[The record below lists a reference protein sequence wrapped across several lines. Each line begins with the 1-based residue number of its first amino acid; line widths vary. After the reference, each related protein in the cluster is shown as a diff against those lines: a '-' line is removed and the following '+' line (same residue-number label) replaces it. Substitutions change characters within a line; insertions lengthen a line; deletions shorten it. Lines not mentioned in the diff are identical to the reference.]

1 MKTVTVVLLFM
12 ILSSAAVPARA
23 EVTWTA
29 ELFGGSSYSFPT
41 PLRIRQYGYPD
52 IDITARYE
60 TKPFEKDYYYA
71 WRIGRWKDDKAWEL
85 ELIHQKLYLENK
97 PAEVQEFQITYGYSL
112 LTINR
117 AWKTDGFIWRLGGG
131 VVIANPSTIVRGRED
146 SHEGGFLGQGYY
158 VSGPT
163 AQVAVEKKLYLAK
176 NLFFAMEG
184 VLTASYAQ
192 INING
197 GYAQVPNAA
206 VHWLF
211 GLGYDF

>member
-1 MKTVTVVLLFM
+1 MKKLIGLILLF
-12 ILSSAAVPARA
+12 ILSSPAIPAWA
-23 EVTWTA
+23 EGPWSV
-29 ELFGGSSYSFPT
+29 EVFGGSSYSFPT

-60 TKPFEKDYYYA
+60 TKPFEKDPYYA
-71 WRIGRWKDDKAWEL
+71 WRIGYWQGNKAWEL
-85 ELIHQKLYLENK
+85 ELVHQKLYLENK

-117 AWKTDGFIWRLGGG
+117 AWESEGLIYRLGMG
-131 VVIANPSTIVRGRED
+131 VVITNPSTIVRGQED
-146 SHEGGFLGQGYY
+146 SHEGGLFDQGYY

-163 AQVAVEKKLYLAK
+163 IQAAADKRFYLAK
-176 NLFFAMEG
+176 DLFFSVEG
-184 VLTASYAQ
+184 KLTASYAR
-192 INING
+192 ITISG

>member
-1 MKTVTVVLLFM
+1 MKKLTGLILLF
-12 ILSSAAVPARA
+12 ILSSTAIPARA
-23 EVTWTA
+23 EGPWTVEA
-29 ELFGGSSYSFPT
+29 FGGSSYSFPT

-60 TKPFEKDYYYA
+60 TKPFEKDPYYA
-71 WRIGRWKDDKAWEL
+71 WRIGNWKGNKAWEL
-85 ELIHQKLYLENK
+85 ELVHQKLYLENK

-117 AWKTDGFIWRLGGG
+117 AWKSDGLIYRLGMG
-131 VVIANPSTIVRGRED
+131 VVITNPSTIVRGRED
-146 SHEGGFLGQGYY
+146 SHEGGFLDQGYY

-163 AQVAVEKKLYLAK
+163 IQAAAEKKFYLAK
-176 NLFFAMEG
+176 DLFFALEG
-184 VLTASYAQ
+184 KLTASYAR
-192 INING
+192 ITING

-206 VHWLF
+206 VHWLL